1 MNETTITIIAGLVAV
16 LAICI
21 IYRHVSLTIQ
31 IRDIV
36 NVSLQ
41 ANKEQESQK
50 KRRIR
55 SIRSFPGKINSRKK
69 MAISFCSQ
77 LYQMIR
83 RK

>member
-50 KRRIR
+50 RRIR

>member
-50 KRRIR
+50 KKNPKYPIL
-55 SIRSFPGKINSRKK
+55 PWKNK
-69 MAISFCSQ
+69 
-77 LYQMIR
+77 
-83 RK
+83 

>member
-1 MNETTITIIAGLVAV
+1 MNETTITIIAGLIAV

-41 ANKEQESQK
+41 ANKEQESPK
-50 KRRIR
+50 KEEPKV
-55 SIRSFPGKINSRKK
+55 SDPSMEK
-69 MAISFCSQ
+69 
-77 LYQMIR
+77 
-83 RK
+83 

>member
-50 KRRIR
+50 KEE
-55 SIRSFPGKINSRKK
+55 SEVSDPSLEK
-69 MAISFCSQ
+69 
-77 LYQMIR
+77 
-83 RK
+83 

>member
-1 MNETTITIIAGLVAV
+1 MNETTITIIAGLIAV

-41 ANKEQESQK
+41 ANKEKESTK
-50 KRRIR
+50 KEE
-55 SIRSFPGKINSRKK
+55 SRVSDPSMEK
-69 MAISFCSQ
+69 
-77 LYQMIR
+77 
-83 RK
+83 